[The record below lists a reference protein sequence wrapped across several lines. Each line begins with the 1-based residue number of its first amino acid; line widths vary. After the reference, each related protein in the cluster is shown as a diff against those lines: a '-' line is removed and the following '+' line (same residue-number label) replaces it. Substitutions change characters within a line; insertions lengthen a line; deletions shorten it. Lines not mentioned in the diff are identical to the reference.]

1 MYVVYCAV
9 YHKYVPEKPLGLRC
23 SRCPYRTV
31 DCRQVLP
38 WRPITR
44 PYSYSCGAPFL
55 VCAFSVYQS
64 KAFALQTHNIALTR
78 PIAQYVVAMSSNG
91 SIDSQGSL
99 TNVLAEDTSLRQEME
114 KEEQELY
121 RAEQAID
128 ADKVEEAMSAPTS
141 GKLVVE
147 EELELGRVRWDAR
160 KWNNALQR
168 RLRLTDT

>member
-1 MYVVYCAV
+1 M
-9 YHKYVPEKPLGLRC
+9 
-23 SRCPYRTV
+23 
-31 DCRQVLP
+31 
-38 WRPITR
+38 
-44 PYSYSCGAPFL
+44 
-55 VCAFSVYQS
+55 
-64 KAFALQTHNIALTR
+64 
-78 PIAQYVVAMSSNG
+78 
-91 SIDSQGSL
+91 
-99 TNVLAEDTSLRQEME
+99 RQEME

-128 ADKVEEAMSAPTS
+128 ADKVEEVMSAPTS